1 MFISIFSEIPHLFCI
16 HSVFVGFLAWLQYLS
31 LPMQTVK
38 FHQQL
43 YLHFMRNLKDE
54 ICRTKTQELF
64 SSSIQGEVWEIGK
77 EDMLRNCLGV
87 LLIFVSKY
95 LYIYMYF
102 LDIHIKLKYRA
113 ILYIHMLYMW
123 YLFDLFLDTKINS
136 HKLLQQQTQ
145 WGSSQK

>member
-1 MFISIFSEIPHLFCI
+1 
-16 HSVFVGFLAWLQYLS
+16 
-31 LPMQTVK
+31 MQTVK

-95 LYIYMYF
+95 LYIHVFSRYTY
-102 LDIHIKLKYRA
+102 KA
-113 ILYIHMLYMW
+113 
-123 YLFDLFLDTKINS
+123 KIS
-136 HKLLQQQTQ
+136 CYTIYTYAVYVIFI
-145 WGSSQK
+145 